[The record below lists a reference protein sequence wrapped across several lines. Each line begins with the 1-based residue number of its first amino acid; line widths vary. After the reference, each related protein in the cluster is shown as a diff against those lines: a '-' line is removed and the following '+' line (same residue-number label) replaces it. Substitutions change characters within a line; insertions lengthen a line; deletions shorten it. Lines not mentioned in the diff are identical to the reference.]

1 MNRVFILDGLR
12 SHIGKINGVY
22 RNLLAE
28 HLGAAILKELKN
40 RYPILHIDQV
50 IAGNAVGAGG
60 NITRL
65 MILNAGFSNDIPAI
79 TIDTQCSSGLSSIQ
93 MAEAL
98 IRSGYC
104 HCIIAGGF
112 ESSSTQPNR
121 RYNINDPRYQGDDT
135 SYTCA
140 QFSPQECSDTVMLD
154 GAERVAHKWGITRE
168 ELDYQAFLSHKKAA
182 ASRAE
187 MQKVI
192 FPVEGSSKD
201 ESIREK
207 MDMKLLSRMPAV
219 SGALTTAGNSCAIND
234 GAAFVIL
241 CSEEYLKKIKHPP
254 KTEILMSFMIAG
266 DPLYSPAFAGQAA
279 EAMLAKAN
287 LRLEEIACFEFNE
300 AFAVINA
307 LFARSY
313 PNLVERYNPLGG
325 ALAYG
330 HPYGASGTIILL
342 HLIQNLHQG
351 DYGVCSIAAAG
362 GQGNALLLKGF

>member
-1 MNRVFILDGLR
+1 MKKVFILDGLR

-28 HLGAAILKELKN
+28 HLGAAVLKELKN
-40 RYPILHIDQV
+40 RYPTLHVDQV

-65 MILNAGFSNDIPAI
+65 MILNAGFSDDIPAI

-93 MAEAL
+93 IAEAL
-98 IRSGYC
+98 IRSNAC

-121 RYNINDPRYQGDDT
+121 SYNTNDSRFQGKDT
-135 SYTCA
+135 FYTCA
-140 QFSPQECSDTVMLD
+140 QFSPQERSDTAMLD

-168 ELDYQAFLSHKKAA
+168 ELDYQALLSHKKAA

-187 MQKVI
+187 MQDAI
-192 FPVEGSSKD
+192 FPIEGSSKD

-207 MDMKLLSRMPAV
+207 IDMNFLSRMPVV
-219 SGALTTAGNSCAIND
+219 SGTLTTAGNSCAIND

-241 CSEEYLKKIKHPP
+241 CSEEYSKKIKHSP
-254 KTEILMSFMIAG
+254 KAEILFSSMVAG
-266 DPLYSPAFAGQAA
+266 DPLYSPVYAGKAA
-279 EAMLAKAN
+279 EAVLAQAN
-287 LRLEEIACFEFNE
+287 LQSKEIACFEFNE
-300 AFAVINA
+300 AFAVINV

-313 PNLVERYNPLGG
+313 PNLTERYNPFGG

-330 HPYGASGTIILL
+330 HPYGASGAIILL
-342 HLIQNLHQG
+342 HLMQSLRQS
-351 DYGVCSIAAAG
+351 DYGICSIAAAG
-362 GQGNALLLKGF
+362 GQGNALLLRKL